1 MILLYISARHF
12 NSRRI
17 RYTPEG
23 KTLKPR
29 RITGHLLL
37 PDNPLLSGNSE
48 VIFQKYKYNQDTAI
62 LTFSLLNKT

>member
-12 NSRRI
+12 NSRGT

-29 RITGHLLL
+29 RVTGHLLL

-48 VIFQKYKYNQDTAI
+48 VIFQKYKYN
-62 LTFSLLNKT
+62 